1 MAKGAT
7 PKVYEKLGLRRVISG
22 SGIRTVLG
30 GTVMSPKA
38 LVAMEEANQVFVEM
52 EELLEKAGQAVADMI
67 GAEAAHITSGCAA
80 ALAIGAAGIMTGS
93 DLERVARLPNTTG
106 MKNEF
111 LIQRRS
117 RYIYERCATTSGAVL
132 IDVGDENGTTA
143 SQIVDAIGP
152 DTAGILYVAHVE
164 GSEGTVP
171 LSDVVAIAR
180 DKGISVLLDAAFQIH
195 PVERMTEL
203 AQSGADV
210 VCFSAKYFKGPNST
224 GFLCGPKEA
233 VDAAALN
240 GFMAYETGGRVS
252 LGRGYKLDRQDVVA
266 TVTLLEE
273 WLQMDHQKRLD
284 LEERRFQVLQEAL
297 GGIPQVRTEQFFINR
312 YCSMQMNVIL
322 DEAALGKTAVQV
334 KQELMAGDPAIFVFA
349 DENKLVLA
357 VDSMDDGDEHILA
370 WRLRDLLQG

>member
-1 MAKGAT
+1 MTQGAT

-38 LVAMEEANQVFVEM
+38 LAAMEEANQVFVEM

-67 GAEAAHITSGCAA
+67 GAAAAHITSGCAA
-80 ALAIGAAGIMTGS
+80 ALAMGAAGIMTGS

-224 GFLCGPKEA
+224 GFLCGPKES

-240 GFMAYETGGRVS
+240 GFMAYETGGRHS

-266 TVTLLEE
+266 TVTQLEE

-297 GGIPQVRTEQFFINR
+297 GGIPQVRTEQWFVNR

>member
-1 MAKGAT
+1 MAQGAT
-7 PKVYEKLGLRRVISG
+7 PKVYEKLGVRRVIPG
-22 SGIRTVLG
+22 SGVRTVLG
-30 GTVMSPKA
+30 GTVMPPKA
-38 LVAMEEANQVFVEM
+38 LAAMEEANQVFVEM

-80 ALAIGAAGIMTGS
+80 ALAMGAAGIMTGS
-93 DLERVARLPNTTG
+93 DLERVSRLPDTTG

-117 RYIYERCATTSGAVL
+117 RYVYERCATTSGNVL

-152 DTAGILYVAHVE
+152 DTAGILYAAHAE
-164 GSEGTVP
+164 GSEGTVSIP
-171 LSDVVAIAR
+171 DVVAIAG
-180 DKGISVLLDAAFQIH
+180 DKGISVLVDAAYQVY
-195 PVERMTEL
+195 PLERITEV
-203 AQSGADV
+203 AQSGADI
-210 VCFSAKYFKGPNST
+210 VCFSSKYFGGPNST
-224 GFLCGPKEA
+224 GFLCGPREA

-284 LEERRFQVLQEAL
+284 LQERRFQVVQEAL
-297 GGIPQVRTEQFFINR
+297 GGIPHVRTKQGFYDR
-312 YCSMQMNVIL
+312 YCSMEMNVIL

-334 KQELMAGDPAIFVFA
+334 KQELMSGDPAIWVFT

-357 VDSMDDGDEHILA
+357 VDSMQDGDEHALA